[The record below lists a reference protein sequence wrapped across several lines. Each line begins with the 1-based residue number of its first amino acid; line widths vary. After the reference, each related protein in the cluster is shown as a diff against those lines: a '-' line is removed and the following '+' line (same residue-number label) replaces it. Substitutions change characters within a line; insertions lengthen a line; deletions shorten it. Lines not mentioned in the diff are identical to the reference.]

1 MILFIFN
8 FFHFWDN
15 LFVPTPSNISDQL
28 PDIYRANSW
37 CSWGQWFS
45 EGVSPPGCVNGTK
58 LEGSGAQ
65 LLFQPLLWARW
76 DVSNSEL
83 HKWEAVVLV
92 HDLFWRKEEDSL
104 DPCIQTIS
112 SRFRYR
118 RGALNL
124 WVATPACSSE
134 RDRGGGERETLSQG
148 LRKTIVKYDLYS
160 RIVSVMK

>member
-1 MILFIFN
+1 M
-8 FFHFWDN
+8 
-15 LFVPTPSNISDQL
+15 
-28 PDIYRANSW
+28 
-37 CSWGQWFS
+37 
-45 EGVSPPGCVNGTK
+45 
-58 LEGSGAQ
+58 
-65 LLFQPLLWARW
+65 
-76 DVSNSEL
+76 
-83 HKWEAVVLV
+83 LV
-92 HDLFWRKEEDSL
+92 HNLFWRKEEDSL